1 MGKYRP
7 PALLDPSLDT
17 RPVARQSHALGAR
30 ARKLPQG
37 ILTVRFEMPFAIWC
51 STCPADS
58 NNRLIGQGVR
68 FNAEK
73 KKVGN
78 YFSTPVWSFR
88 MKHTACGGW
97 IEIRTDPKSSEYIV
111 TEGATRRDTGSDV
124 AVAAREGAT
133 LLLEERDK
141 KRQDAFEAL
150 EGKAAEK
157 TTIKN
162 EGKRIEAIRSLKER
176 DWRDTDASNR
186 KLRATFRTGRKEREK
201 EAIGVGRLQ
210 ERMSLGIEIVPEI
223 EHDRIR
229 AGLVDFGRVGGR
241 ETNAVSKPMF
251 GASLAPGANGRTPAR
266 RARSL
271 QQELVENTRIRN
283 SPFTTDRDDTHRA
296 SGLQLIPKMSCQRYA
311 PIQLNLQQNING
323 QESEFDGTQT
333 SRFGSNDACPPRP
346 LVAYD
351 SD

>member
-17 RPVARQSHALGAR
+17 QAVARQPHALGSR

-37 ILTVRFEMPFAIWC
+37 ILVVRFEMPFAIWC
-51 STCPADS
+51 STCPASS

-97 IEIRTDPKSSEYIV
+97 MEIRTDPKSTEYIV
-111 TEGATRRDTGSDV
+111 TEGAKRRDVGDDV

-133 LLLEERDK
+133 VLLDEKEK

-150 EGKAAEK
+150 EGKSMEK
-157 TTIKN
+157 FVVKN
-162 EGKRIEAIRSLKER
+162 EGKRVEIIRSLRER

-186 KLRATFRTGRKEREK
+186 KLRASFRTDRKEREK
-201 EAIGVGRLQ
+201 NAAGAEQLQ
-210 ERMSLGIEIVPEI
+210 DKLSLGIEILAEN
-223 EHDRIR
+223 ESDRRR
-229 AGLVDFGRVGGR
+229 ALLIDFGLSDTDEGSATRRPLFDKPTSV
-241 ETNAVSKPMF
+241 TVS
-251 GASLAPGANGRTPAR
+251 GT
-266 RARSL
+266 RSGKGL
-271 QQELVENTRIRN
+271 RQELIDNTRI
-283 SPFTTDRDDTHRA
+283 TTDPFATSLNKGVAKSDLRLLTRPVSRQQSVNTTA
-296 SGLQLIPKMSCQRYA
+296 KERCNQTTRRRVA
-311 PIQLNLQQNING
+311 PPMKQGHGILAQ
-323 QESEFDGTQT
+323 
-333 SRFGSNDACPPRP
+333 P